1 MSGSLFIQLKQ
12 DYLGMWTELTR
23 LSLHGVS
30 LQINYLNEAYLFVVN
45 HYESQC
51 VA

>member
-1 MSGSLFIQLKQ
+1 
-12 DYLGMWTELTR
+12 MWTELTS

-30 LQINYLNEAYLFVVN
+30 LQINYLFEAYLFVVN

-51 VA
+51 VD